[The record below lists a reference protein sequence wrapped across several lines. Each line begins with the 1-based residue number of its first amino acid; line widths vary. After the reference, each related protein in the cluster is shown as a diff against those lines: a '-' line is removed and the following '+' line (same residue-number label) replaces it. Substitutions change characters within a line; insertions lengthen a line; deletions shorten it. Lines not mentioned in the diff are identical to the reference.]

1 MLFELT
7 PLLLNTLAAC
17 ALTLLAAG
25 LLLGAVKEVKDF
37 LAIDAEPEVLG
48 QCNMMLLPCPN
59 SNQQQVKKVQ
69 AKVKEASKSSSA
81 KVEGDRGGVAQGE
94 DEDEDEDGG
103 GRFDDTMSISSD
115 ISVLN
120 GD

>member
-1 MLFELT
+1 M
-7 PLLLNTLAAC
+7 
-17 ALTLLAAG
+17 
-25 LLLGAVKEVKDF
+25 
-37 LAIDAEPEVLG
+37 
-48 QCNMMLLPCPN
+48 
-59 SNQQQVKKVQ
+59 KKVP

-81 KVEGDRGGVAQGE
+81 KVEGDRGGVAEGE
-94 DEDEDEDGG
+94 DEEDEEDGG